1 MQNDGSDLFII
12 VLLGF
17 FLMVLMVSFIVIM
30 VIYHR
35 QRQIKNQQKVREI
48 QAEYEKTVLNV
59 EKELKEDIL
68 AHVGRE
74 LHDNVGQLLSLA
86 KMNLSSS
93 KPEKVSEGKNMVN
106 EIIHEVRALSKTLN
120 LDWVE
125 AISLEDFIRKE
136 LKKLESAEF
145 CKVSFH
151 QSGQKLQLEKDKKLV
166 LIRII
171 QECLNNA
178 IKHAQPKLIEI
189 SVDSAHG
196 KPMILVR
203 DDGKG
208 FEYNGHSAGLG
219 IYNLK
224 NRMVTIGGEMQL
236 HSVPGK
242 GTEIKLILPNQK
254 A

>member
-1 MQNDGSDLFII
+1 MQNDGSDLFLII
-12 VLLGF
+12 LLGF

-30 VIYHR
+30 VVYHR
-35 QRQIKNQQKVREI
+35 QRQIKNQQKVMEI

-59 EKELKEDIL
+59 EKELREDIL

-93 KPEKVSEGKNMVN
+93 KPEKVSEGKVMVN
-106 EIIHEVRALSKTLN
+106 EIIQEVRALSKTLN

-125 AISLEDFIRKE
+125 AITLEEFIQRE
-136 LKKLESAEF
+136 LKKLESVDF
-145 CKVSFH
+145 CKVAFH
-151 QSGQKLQLEKDKKLV
+151 QSGNPLVLDKDKKLV
-166 LIRII
+166 LIRIL

-178 IKHAQPKLIEI
+178 IKHAQPKSIEI
-189 SVDSAHG
+189 RIKPALDKSVISV
-196 KPMILVR
+196 K

-208 FEYNGHSAGLG
+208 FEYKGESSGLG

-224 NRMVTIGGEMQL
+224 NRMATIGGEMVL
-236 HSVPGK
+236 YSALGK

>member
-1 MQNDGSDLFII
+1 MKSDGSDIFII
-12 VLLGF
+12 VLSGF
-17 FLMVLMVSFIVIM
+17 FLMVVMVSFIVIM

-48 QAEYEKTVLNV
+48 QADYEKTVLNV
-59 EKELKEDIL
+59 EKELREDIL
-68 AHVGRE
+68 AYVGKE

-93 KPEKVSEGKNMVN
+93 KPEKVSEGKVMVN
-106 EIIHEVRALSKTLN
+106 EIIHAVRILSKSLN
-120 LDWVE
+120 IDWVE
-125 AISLEDFIRKE
+125 EISLEEFIQRE
-136 LKKLESAEF
+136 LKKLDSADF
-145 CKVSFH
+145 CKVAFH
-151 QSGQKLQLEKDKKLV
+151 QAGNTLRLEKDKKLV

-178 IKHAQPKLIEI
+178 IKHAEPKLIEI
-189 SVDSAHG
+189 KVDSNLE
-196 KPMILVR
+196 KPEILIW

-208 FEYNGHSAGLG
+208 FEYNGQSSGLG

-224 NRMVTIGGEMQL
+224 SRMTTIGGEMIL
-236 HSVPGK
+236 HSVLGK
-242 GTEIKLILPNQK
+242 GTEIKLILPNQN

>member
-1 MQNDGSDLFII
+1 MQNEGSDLFII

-30 VIYHR
+30 VVYHR

-59 EKELKEDIL
+59 EKELREDIL

-93 KPEKVSEGKNMVN
+93 KPEKVSEGKTMVN

-125 AISLEDFIRKE
+125 AISLEEFIQRE

-151 QSGQKLQLEKDKKLV
+151 QSGETLKLEKDKKLV

-178 IKHAQPKLIEI
+178 IKHAQPKSIEI
-189 SVDSAHG
+189 SI
-196 KPMILVR
+196 KPALDKSVISVK

-208 FEYNGHSAGLG
+208 FEYKGESSGLG

-224 NRMVTIGGEMQL
+224 NRMVTIGGEMVL
-236 HSVPGK
+236 NSALGK

>member
-1 MQNDGSDLFII
+1 MQNEGSDLFII

-17 FLMVLMVSFIVIM
+17 FLMVLMVSFIVTM

-59 EKELKEDIL
+59 EKELREDIL

-93 KPEKVSEGKNMVN
+93 KPEKVSEGKVMVN

-125 AISLEDFIRKE
+125 AISLEDFIQRE
-136 LKKLESAEF
+136 LKKLETAEF
-145 CKVSFH
+145 CKVAFH
-151 QSGQKLQLEKDKKLV
+151 QSGEVLRLDKDRKLV

-171 QECLNNA
+171 QESLNNA

-189 SVDSAHG
+189 SVDSEPSRSVI
-196 KPMILVR
+196 KVM

-208 FEYNGHSAGLG
+208 FDYTGQSSGSG

-224 NRMVTIGGEMQL
+224 NRMATIGGEMVL

>member
-1 MQNDGSDLFII
+1 MQNEGSDLFII

-59 EKELKEDIL
+59 EKELREDIL

-93 KPEKVSEGKNMVN
+93 KPEKVSEGKVMVN
-106 EIIHEVRALSKTLN
+106 EIIHEVRTLSKALN

-125 AISLEDFIRKE
+125 AISLEDFIQRE
-136 LKKLESAEF
+136 LKKLETAEF
-145 CKVSFH
+145 CKVAFH
-151 QSGQKLQLEKDKKLV
+151 QSGEALRLDKDKKLV

-171 QECLNNA
+171 QESLNNA
-178 IKHAQPKLIEI
+178 IKHAQPRLIEI
-189 SVDSAHG
+189 SVDSEPSRWVI
-196 KPMILVR
+196 KVM

-208 FEYNGHSAGLG
+208 FDYSGQSSGSG

-224 NRMVTIGGEMQL
+224 NRMATIGGEMVL
-236 HSVPGK
+236 NSVLGK

>member
-1 MQNDGSDLFII
+1 MQNDGSDLFLI

-17 FLMVLMVSFIVIM
+17 FLMVVMVSFIVIM

-35 QRQIKNQQKVREI
+35 QRQIKNQQKVMEI

-59 EKELKEDIL
+59 EKELREDIL

-93 KPEKVSEGKNMVN
+93 KPEKVSEGKVMVN
-106 EIIHEVRALSKTLN
+106 EIIHEVRALSKSLN

-125 AISLEDFIRKE
+125 AISLEEFIQRE
-136 LKKLESAEF
+136 LKKLESADF
-145 CKVSFH
+145 CKVAFH
-151 QSGQKLQLEKDKKLV
+151 QSGNPLILDKDKKLV

-178 IKHAQPKLIEI
+178 IKHAQPKSIEI
-189 SVDSAHG
+189 SI
-196 KPMILVR
+196 KPALDKSVISVK

-208 FEYNGHSAGLG
+208 FDYKEESSGLG

-224 NRMVTIGGEMQL
+224 NRMATIGGEMIL
-236 HSVPGK
+236 YSVPGK

>member
-1 MQNDGSDLFII
+1 MQNDGSDLFIV

-30 VIYHR
+30 VVYHR
-35 QRQIKNQQKVREI
+35 QRQIKNQQRVREI

-59 EKELKEDIL
+59 EKELREDIL

-93 KPEKVSEGKNMVN
+93 KPEKISEGKVMVN

-125 AISLEDFIRKE
+125 AISMEDFIQRE
-136 LKKLESAEF
+136 LKKLETAEF
-145 CKVSFH
+145 CKVAFH
-151 QSGQKLQLEKDKKLV
+151 QSGEVLRLDKDRKLV

-171 QECLNNA
+171 QESLNNA

-189 SVDSAHG
+189 YVDSEPSRSVI
-196 KPMILVR
+196 KVM

-208 FEYNGHSAGLG
+208 FDYTGQSSGSG

-224 NRMVTIGGEMQL
+224 NRMATIGGEMVL

>member
-1 MQNDGSDLFII
+1 MKNNGSDLFII

-48 QAEYEKTVLNV
+48 RAEYEKTVLNV
-59 EKELKEDIL
+59 EKELREDIL
-68 AHVGRE
+68 AHVGKE

-93 KPEKVSEGKNMVN
+93 KPEKVSEGKVMVN
-106 EIIHEVRALSKTLN
+106 EIIHEVRILSKSLN
-120 LDWVE
+120 IDWVE
-125 AISLEDFIRKE
+125 EISLEEFIQRELNKLDSADFCQV
-136 LKKLESAEF
+136 A
-145 CKVSFH
+145 FH
-151 QSGQKLQLEKDKKLV
+151 QTGYTLQLDKDKKLV

-189 SVDSAHG
+189 KVDSSLEQ
-196 KPMILVR
+196 PVILVR

-208 FEYNGHSAGLG
+208 FEYNGESSGLG
-219 IYNLK
+219 IHNLRS
-224 NRMVTIGGEMQL
+224 RMSTIGGEMIL
-236 HSVPGK
+236 HSVLGK
-242 GTEIKLILPNQK
+242 GTEIKLILPNQN

>member
-12 VLLGF
+12 ILLGF

-59 EKELKEDIL
+59 EKELRQDIL
-68 AHVGRE
+68 TYVGRE

-86 KMNLSSS
+86 KMNLSSP
-93 KPEKVSEGKNMVN
+93 KPEKVSEGKAIIN
-106 EIIHEVRALSKTLN
+106 EIIHEVRALSKSLN

-125 AISLEDFIRKE
+125 AISLEEFIQRE

-145 CKVSFH
+145 CNVAFH
-151 QSGQKLQLEKDKKLV
+151 QSGDHLQIEKDKKLV

-171 QECLNNA
+171 QESLNNA

-189 SVDSAHG
+189 SINSEPSQSVIRV
-196 KPMILVR
+196 K

-208 FEYNGHSAGLG
+208 FDYTGQSSGSG

-224 NRMVTIGGEMQL
+224 NRMATIGGEMIL
-236 HSVPGK
+236 NSVLGK
-242 GTEIKLILPNQK
+242 GTEIKLILPIQK
-254 A
+254 P

>member
-1 MQNDGSDLFII
+1 MQNEGSDLFII

-30 VIYHR
+30 VVYHR
-35 QRQIKNQQKVREI
+35 QRQIKNQQKVMEI

-59 EKELKEDIL
+59 EKELREDIL

-93 KPEKVSEGKNMVN
+93 KPEKVSEGKVMVN
-106 EIIHEVRALSKTLN
+106 EIIHEVRALSKSLN

-125 AISLEDFIRKE
+125 AISLEEFIQRE
-136 LKKLESAEF
+136 LKKLESVDF
-145 CKVSFH
+145 CKVAFH
-151 QSGQKLQLEKDKKLV
+151 QSGNPLTLDKDKKLV

-178 IKHAQPKLIEI
+178 IKHAQPKSIEI
-189 SVDSAHG
+189 SIKPEIG
-196 KPMILVR
+196 KSVISVK

-208 FEYNGHSAGLG
+208 FEYNGKSSGLG

-224 NRMVTIGGEMQL
+224 NRMATIGGEMVL
-236 HSVPGK
+236 DSALGK
-242 GTEIKLILPNQK
+242 GTEIKLILPNQN

>member
-1 MQNDGSDLFII
+1 MENDGADLFLII
-12 VLLGF
+12 LLGF
-17 FLMVLMVSFIVIM
+17 FLMVVMVSFIAIM
-30 VIYHR
+30 VVFHR
-35 QRQIKNQQKVREI
+35 QRQIKNQQLVKEI

-59 EKELKEDIL
+59 EKELREDIL

-93 KPEKVSEGKNMVN
+93 KPEKVSEGKGMVN

-120 LDWVE
+120 LDWVD
-125 AISLEDFIRKE
+125 AISLEEFIQKE
-136 LKKLESAEF
+136 LNKLESAEF
-145 CKVSFH
+145 CKVAFH
-151 QSGQKLQLEKDKKLV
+151 QTGKTLHLDKDKKLV

-178 IKHAQPKLIEI
+178 IKHAQPKSIEI
-189 SVDSAHG
+189 SI
-196 KPMILVR
+196 KPALDKSVISVK

-208 FEYNGHSAGLG
+208 FEYNGESSGLG

-224 NRMVTIGGEMQL
+224 SRMSTIGGEMIL
-236 HSVPGK
+236 HSVLGK
-242 GTEIKLILPNQK
+242 GTEIKLILPNQN